1 MDSKAIIILGAQYGD
16 EAKGNLT
23 DYIINSI
30 NNNNINNNIN
40 YVVRFDGGANAGH
53 TIIIDN
59 NSIDTHLYPSGIAT
73 NGVINIIGNGVLMN
87 IISFLWETYHLVD
100 KNINLDYIN
109 KHLIVSNR
117 AHVTLLCQ
125 QYWDYSTNKIGTTNK
140 GIGPTMA
147 CKALRVAMR
156 MEDFMTDDY
165 IDKIKKMYD
174 YISKFITWEPYT
186 LNLPK
191 LDNDNMLTNIIFQN
205 YNDMM
210 EYELKTIN
218 NNINFI
224 RSIVKDTVSLINN
237 INNDSIILFEGANA
251 FGLDTD
257 FGTYPCVTS
266 TSCIT
271 SACMSGTGISM
282 RNLINRNVKVIGVF
296 TAYITRVGSGAFPT
310 YQDNEWGK
318 NVQDI
323 GKEYGVTTGRKRRCG
338 HLDLVQLAHSTLI
351 NGYDELNITK
361 LDVLSFANE
370 IKVCIDYYHNN
381 YIVDEFPSCDN
392 SMKDMIPIYK
402 TFPGWGI
409 TPEELRNIKNYED
422 LPLTIKEFINY
433 IEHYINSRIN
443 SKIKQK
449 IVVKYINTGPSRNDK
464 IIK

>member
-1 MDSKAIIILGAQYGD
+1 MESKAIIILGSQYGD

-23 DYIINSI
+23 DYIINNI
-30 NNNNINNNIN
+30 AKGDNNN
-40 YVVRFDGGANAGH
+40 YVVRFNGGANAGH
-53 TIIIDN
+53 TIIVDN
-59 NSIDTHLYPSGIAT
+59 KSIDTHLYPSGIAS
-73 NGVINIIGNGVLMN
+73 NNVINIIGNGVLMN

-100 KNINLDYIN
+100 KNISLNYI
-109 KHLIVSNR
+109 KDHLIVSNR

-125 QYWDYSTNKIGTTNK
+125 QYWDFSTNKIGTTNK

-156 MEDFMTDDY
+156 MEDFMTDKY
-165 IDKIKKMYD
+165 IDKIKQMYN
-174 YISKFITWEPYT
+174 YVSQFIIWEPYT
-186 LNLPK
+186 LYLPK
-191 LDNDNMLTNIIFQN
+191 LENNNMQTNVRFEY

-218 NNINFI
+218 NNIDFI
-224 RSIVKDTVSLINN
+224 RGIIKDTVGYINN
-237 INNDSIILFEGANA
+237 INNNSTILFEGANA

-296 TAYITRVGSGAFPT
+296 KAYITRVGSGSFPT
-310 YQDNEWGK
+310 HEDNTKWG
-318 NVQDI
+318 NMVQNI
-323 GKEYGVTTGRKRRCG
+323 GKEYGVTTGRKRNCG

-361 LDVLSFANE
+361 LDVLCFANE
-370 IKVCIDYYHNN
+370 IKVCIDYYDTDGNLITE
-381 YIVDEFPSCDN
+381 YPSCDN
-392 SMKDMIPIYK
+392 YMQNMKPIYK

-409 TPEELRNIKNYED
+409 TPEELRNIKKYED
-422 LPLTIKEFINY
+422 LPSTIKDFINY
-433 IEHYINSRIN
+433 IEHYIFSRIN
-443 SKIKQK
+443 QKVNIKF
-449 IVVKYINTGPSRNDK
+449 INTSPARNDK
-464 IIK
+464 IIKN